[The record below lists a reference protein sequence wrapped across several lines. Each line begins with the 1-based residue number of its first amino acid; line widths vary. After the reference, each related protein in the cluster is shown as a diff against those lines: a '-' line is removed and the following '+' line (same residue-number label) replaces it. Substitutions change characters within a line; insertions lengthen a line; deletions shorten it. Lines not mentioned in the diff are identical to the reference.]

1 MIGPPAKKPTGNAR
15 KDKKMADFVSGFW
28 NGYVMVLVALSIG
41 FCVFIL
47 VSNMGKG
54 TKKGE
59 QVELHGH
66 VWDENLAEYNNPLP
80 QWWMYLF
87 WITVIFAI
95 VYLVLFPG
103 FGNNQGVLGW
113 SSKSGENS
121 QYGLEMKTAE
131 EKYAPIFKKYAAM
144 DLKAVAADPEAKAM
158 GQRLFLTYCAQCH
171 GSDAKGAKGFPN
183 LTDNDWLYGGEP
195 DTIKTTILG
204 GRMGVMTPFGSVL
217 GAEGVE
223 DAANYV
229 RSLSGLAHDSLRAQ
243 RGEELF
249 QNNCA
254 ACHGPDGKG
263 MQAIGSANRTDGVWL
278 YGSRQETIM
287 ESIANGRMNK
297 MPSFEAFLGNDK
309 IHLLA
314 AYVWGLSNNAEAK

>member
-1 MIGPPAKKPTGNAR
+1 
-15 KDKKMADFVSGFW
+15 MADFVSGFW
-28 NGYVMVLVALSIG
+28 NGYVMVLVALSLA

-54 TKKGE
+54 AKKGD

-66 VWDENLAEYNNPLP
+66 VWDETLAEYNNPLP

-95 VYLVLFPG
+95 VYLVLYPG
-103 FGNNQGVLGW
+103 FGNFPGVYKW
-113 SSKSGENS
+113 SSKDGEGS
-121 QYGLEMKTAE
+121 QYAAEMQRADDT
-131 EKYAPIFKKYAAM
+131 YAPIFKKYADM
-144 DLKAVAADPEAKAM
+144 DLQAVAADPDAKAM

-171 GSDAKGAKGFPN
+171 GSDARGAKGFPN

-204 GRMGVMTPFGSVL
+204 GRQGVMPPFGPAL
-217 GAEGVE
+217 GADGVE
-223 DAANYV
+223 DVVNYV
-229 RSLSGLAHDSLRAQ
+229 RSLSGLANDSLRAQ
-243 RGEELF
+243 RGQELF
-249 QNNCA
+249 EQNCV

-263 MQAIGSANRTDGVWL
+263 MQAIGSANLTDATWL
-278 YGSRQETIM
+278 YGSRKEDIAET
-287 ESIANGRMNK
+287 IANGRSNK

-314 AYVWGLSNNAEAK
+314 AYVYGLSNGAAAK